1 MIVTIYFEVDHKK
14 TGFGPKNSIFGPQK
28 GHFGQ
33 LGPQNGPPSDQ
44 TGTYRKAEGIQSYLR
59 TWGSY
64 DPIESSS
71 SEAKKKGYMGVA

>member
-33 LGPQNGPPSDQ
+33 LGPQTARRAAKRAPTGKLKVSRATSEYGGLMIPLSQDRPSRKNG
-44 TGTYRKAEGIQSYLR
+44 GFI
-59 TWGSY
+59 
-64 DPIESSS
+64 
-71 SEAKKKGYMGVA
+71 GVA